1 MSNTAARRAPEAPLR
16 DGSPPGE
23 LAFDTNMDAG
33 NRGFRESGAA
43 RRRLGLARQ
52 VSYVVIDIILVCL
65 GAIVVWGAHFGFAQ
79 YIGGQIAPVRELIR
93 DAHLQAYP
101 AFLLLY
107 VALIVMACMSQHL
120 YRTSRELSAPK
131 ESLTVA
137 KAVGL
142 ATSLLVLFIFISG
155 NNEISRLVV
164 VSSGVLNIGTL
175 SGWRFGKRR
184 YILRRAKRGEG
195 VSRALIV
202 GAGRFGQTFA
212 SWLESNQQLG
222 YVVCGFLDS
231 HPNGNPR
238 VLGSLQDLKKIA
250 LGQFVDQLFV
260 TLPADREL
268 VKKICIEARQLRL
281 DLNVVPDIYDG
292 LGWRAPTKTIGG
304 FPVIELYGQP
314 IPGLGLAVKRTI
326 DIVLASLG
334 LVLSAPILA
343 LAAFWI
349 RFDSPGPVIY
359 AASRVGRKGMK
370 FRCYKLR
377 TMVDGANAQKETLRQ
392 CNERDGPFFKMG
404 NDPRI
409 TRSGR
414 WLRKFSL
421 DELPQFLNVLL
432 GDMSFV
438 GPRPHPIDDYERYS
452 LDHLRR
458 LDVRPG
464 ITGLWQVT
472 ARRDPSFEKSM
483 ALDLEYIENWSLW
496 LDIEIILKTVPEI
509 LRASGA

>member
-1 MSNTAARRAPEAPLR
+1 VSGTAARSAPEAPFT
-16 DGSPPGE
+16 DGALPGE
-23 LAFDTNMDAG
+23 LALDIQLDAENG
-33 NRGFRESGAA
+33 NSRGWRAE

-52 VSYVVIDIILVCL
+52 VSYVVIDIVLVCL
-65 GAIVVWGAHFGFAQ
+65 GAIVVWGARFSFDDYLG
-79 YIGGQIAPVRELIR
+79 IKTVTVGKLIH
-93 DAHLQAYP
+93 AAYLQAYP

-107 VALIVMACMSQHL
+107 VTLIVMACMSHHL
-120 YRTSRELSAPK
+120 YRTSRELSAAK

-164 VSSGVLNIGTL
+164 VSSGVLNVGTL
-175 SGWRFGKRR
+175 AGWRYGKRR
-184 YILRRAKRGEG
+184 YVLRRARRGKG

-202 GAGRFGQTFA
+202 GAGKFGQAFG
-212 SWLESNQQLG
+212 SWLENNQQLG

-238 VLGSLQDLKKIA
+238 VLGSIQDLKKIA

-268 VKKICIEARQLRL
+268 IKNIWIDARRL
-281 DLNVVPDIYDG
+281 KLNLNVVPDIYDG
-292 LGWRAPTKTIGG
+292 LGWRAPTKLIGG

-334 LVLSAPILA
+334 LVLSAPLLA
-343 LAAFWI
+343 LAALWI
-349 RFDSPGPVIY
+349 HFDSPGPVIY
-359 AASRVGRKGMK
+359 AAPRVGRKGLK
-370 FRCYKLR
+370 FLCFKLR
-377 TMVDGANAQKETLRQ
+377 TMVDGADAHKETLRQ
-392 CNERDGPFFKMG
+392 SNERTGPFFKIG

-414 WLRKFSL
+414 WLRKFSV
-421 DELPQFLNVLL
+421 DELPQLVNVLL

-438 GPRPHPIDDYERYS
+438 GPRPHPVDDYERYS

-472 ARRDPSFEKSM
+472 ARRDPSFETNM

-496 LDIEIILKTVPEI
+496 LDIEILLKTVPEI